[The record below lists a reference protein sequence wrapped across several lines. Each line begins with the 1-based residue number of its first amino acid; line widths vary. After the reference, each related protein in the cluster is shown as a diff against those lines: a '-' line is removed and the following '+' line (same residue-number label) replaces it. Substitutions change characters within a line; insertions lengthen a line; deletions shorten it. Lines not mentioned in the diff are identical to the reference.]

1 MIKTKIFTL
10 FLFFIFLSHSWA
22 TPKLDVNTAILMDYN
37 SGKILYELEPDLSI
51 YPASMT
57 KIMTSIIAFELLKK
71 GKIKLDDEVVVSEN
85 AWRMSAA
92 GFSSMF
98 IMLNDKVTIEDL
110 LKGIIIVSGN
120 DACVA
125 LAEGIAGTESN
136 FAEMMNEKAEEIGLE
151 NTNFSNSSGIKDP
164 DNYSTVKDIAIMSEY
179 LIRNYPKYYK
189 YFKET
194 EFTWDRTGGD
204 PIKQGNRNPLLYK
217 NIGADGIKT
226 GYLTVEKYSLAA
238 SVIGEKRRLISVISG
253 SQTKKARSLD
263 SIKLIN
269 WGLRNTTT
277 YEIAEKNIPN
287 FKFKT
292 WLGKKDFV
300 NGAVKEDV
308 YVTISKKEIKNLK
321 VTINYNGPIKAP
333 IEKDQEIATLIV
345 KIDDEEI
352 RSLPIYSNEK
362 IKKVNFFKSLFISLN
377 YMFLKALKV
386 QENLIKVENYM
397 LLLKK

>member
-22 TPKLDVNTAILMDYN
+22 IPKLDVKTAILMDYN

-57 KIMTSIIAFELLKK
+57 KIMTSIIAFDLLQK
-71 GKIKLDDEVVVSEN
+71 GKIKLDAEVVVSEN
-85 AWRMSAA
+85 AWRMSTA

-98 IMLNDKVTIEDL
+98 IMLHDKVTIEDL
-110 LKGIIIVSGN
+110 LKGVIIVSGN

-253 SQTKKARSLD
+253 FQSKKARSLD
-263 SIKLIN
+263 SIKLIS

-277 YEIAEKNIPN
+277 YEIAEKNISN
-287 FKFKT
+287 FEFKT

-321 VTINYNGPIKAP
+321 VTINYNGPIMAP
-333 IEKDQEIATLIV
+333 IEKDQEIGTLIV

-362 IKKVNFFKSLFISLN
+362 IKKVNVFKSLFLSLN
-377 YMFLKALKV
+377 YMIWGDA
-386 QENLIKVENYM
+386 
-397 LLLKK
+397 